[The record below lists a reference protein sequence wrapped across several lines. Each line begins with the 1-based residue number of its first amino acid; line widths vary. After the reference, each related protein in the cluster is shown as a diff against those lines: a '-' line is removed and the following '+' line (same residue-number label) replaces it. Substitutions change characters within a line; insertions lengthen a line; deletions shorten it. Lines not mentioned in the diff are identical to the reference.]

1 MVERGLGGSFAL
13 GGPMDEVTTE
23 PRRSRFGGAKF
34 GGDRTRIAII
44 AVIAVFI
51 GLYWL
56 NLMHEIRENEA
67 LAFDAARRRAVFTVH
82 AAAEAV
88 ETTLNRFR
96 VTLTTAAVAATQGSD
111 ALKLYGDAV
120 SSGADELAYQ
130 LFRIDGDG
138 YLAYTSLGS
147 APRNYLGDR
156 DYFKILE
163 ADPTLPVVVNPPV
176 LGRLTKKWSLQVAKA
191 VTVNGKFAGVVAM
204 AVNPD
209 KWTERLSEFEADP
222 ADVLTLLSAD
232 GVYLMRTRD
241 TQQSYGQKV
250 GTDRPFLKPGSEDT
264 GTYVEPGTRD
274 GIVRIYAWKRLSSGQ
289 VMASGIGLDT
299 ALAPT
304 RAINNQSLR
313 RGAAATLV
321 LVLALLVITV
331 ISRRSDRVARTITE
345 KEYLQRVTLS
355 VMAEGL
361 AVVAPSGEITFHNDS
376 FARIIPYDRDRLYRS
391 ADTMSW
397 NLVDADGHPLALD
410 NYPSVLCARTGRPQ
424 DNVTVGIRSA
434 AGKVQWLNINARP
447 LMDRQGKP
455 YASILTVTDT
465 TSQRHAEQA
474 LKASEER
481 YRTVIDSLIEGI
493 VVQGRDG
500 GTISCNPA
508 ADRILGSAKTV
519 LLGAHSAEAGWQA
532 IHVDGTEL
540 KVEER
545 PAMVTLRTGE
555 RLDNVVLGLRRSD
568 GAATWIEVNSAPLWA
583 PGESVPVAV
592 VSSFLDITH
601 RKEFEDELSRSNA
614 ELEQF
619 AYAVS
624 HDLREPLRMVA
635 SYIQLLERRLGNA
648 LTDEIKEFVGF
659 AVDGAKR
666 MDRMLVALLEYSRVG
681 RRGLP
686 MEWIDTRRVFDEALL
701 FLSPVIQQTG
711 AQVAVAGTWPEL
723 YASPDEMER
732 LFQNLLGNALKY
744 HAEGVTPVIRVSAE
758 RDGAVWKFSFAD
770 NGIGIAPDQIG
781 RLFKVFQ
788 RLHGNNR
795 YEGSGVGLALCR
807 RIVQRHEGRIW
818 VESAGPGAGA
828 TFIFTLPATL
838 AEPRPEPAEAAVG

>member
-1 MVERGLGGSFAL
+1 
-13 GGPMDEVTTE
+13 MDGVGATV
-23 PRRSRFGGAKF
+23 PRRSIF
-34 GGDRTRIAII
+34 GGDRTRFAIV
-44 AVIAVFI
+44 AVVAVFI
-51 GLYWL
+51 GLYWV
-56 NLMHEIRENEA
+56 NLLHEIRENEA
-67 LAFDAARRRAVFTVH
+67 QAVEAARRRAVFTAH

-88 ETTLNRFR
+88 EATLGRLQ
-96 VTLTTAAVAATQGSD
+96 VTLTTAAIAATQGAD
-111 ALKLYGDAV
+111 MLKLYGDAV
-120 SSGADELAYQ
+120 SSGADELVFQ
-130 LFRIDGDG
+130 LFRIDAEG
-138 YLAYTSLGS
+138 YLAYTSLGA

-156 DYFKILE
+156 DYFRILAE
-163 ADPTLPVVVNPPV
+163 TPARPLVVNPPV
-176 LGRLTKKWSLQVAKA
+176 LGRLTRKWSIQVAKA
-191 VTVNGKFAGVVAM
+191 VLVDGKFAGVVAM
-204 AVNPD
+204 AVDPD
-209 KWTERLSEFEADP
+209 KWTDRLSEFEADP
-222 ADVLTLLSAD
+222 ADVLTLLSPD
-232 GVYLMRTRD
+232 GVYLLRTRD

-250 GTDRPFLKPGSEDT
+250 AADRPFLRPGSEDS

-274 GIVRIYAWKRLSSGQ
+274 GVLRVYAWKRLSNGL
-289 VMASGIGLDT
+289 VMSSGIGLEA
-299 ALAPT
+299 ALTST
-304 RAINNQSLR
+304 RAINNQSLGR
-313 RGAAATLV
+313 AGAATAALV
-321 LVLALLVITV
+321 VALLVIAV
-331 ISRRSDRVARTITE
+331 ISRRSDRARQTVLE

-376 FARIIPYDRDRLYRS
+376 FARILPYDSERLNRGP
-391 ADTMSW
+391 DTLSW
-397 NLVDADGHPLALD
+397 NVLDADGLPLPPD
-410 NYPSVLCARTGRPQ
+410 RYPSVVCARTGQPQ
-424 DNVTVGIRSA
+424 DNVTVGIRHAS
-434 AGKVQWLNINARP
+434 GKVQWLNINARP
-447 LMDRQGKP
+447 LVDAQGKP

-481 YRTVIDSLIEGI
+481 YRTVIDSLMEGI

-500 GTISCNPA
+500 ATATCNPA
-508 ADRILGSAKTV
+508 AERILGSAKGV
-519 LLGAHSAEAGWQA
+519 LLGSHSADAGWQA
-532 IHVDGTEL
+532 IRPDGNEL
-540 KVEER
+540 RLEER

-555 RLDNVVLGLRRSD
+555 RLDNVVVGLRRSD
-568 GAATWIEVNSAPLWA
+568 GATTWIEINSAPLWA
-583 PGESVPVAV
+583 PGESVPVAA

-635 SYIQLLERRLGNA
+635 SYIQLLERRLGDA
-648 LTDEIKEFVGF
+648 VTDEIKEFVGF

-686 MEWIDTRRVFDEALL
+686 MEWIDTRRVLDEALM

-711 AQVAVAGTWPEL
+711 AQVEVSGTWPEL
-723 YASPDEMER
+723 QASPDEMER

-744 HAEGVTPVIRVSAE
+744 HAEGVTPLIHVSAE
-758 RDGAVWKFSFAD
+758 RAGAVWRFTFTD

-788 RLHGNNR
+788 RLHGSGR

-818 VESAGPGAGA
+818 AESAGLGCGS
-828 TFIFTLPATL
+828 TFVFTLPATL
-838 AEPRPEPAEAAVG
+838 SEPRPEAAENAAD